1 MSKEFAIEVPDDI
14 YEELEQLD
22 SDRLDEVMVGAVRE
36 ALDTVGDAEAKRE
49 SLHARRR
56 GEHRATEEL
65 SPEELEGLSDAEK
78 KRAELRE
85 KIVEGR

>member
-1 MSKEFAIEVPDDI
+1 MSKEFAIEVPDST
-14 YEELEQLD
+14 YEELSRLEP
-22 SDRLDEVMVGAVRE
+22 DRLDEVMVGAVRE

-65 SPEELEGLSDAEK
+65 EGLSDAEE
-78 KRAELRE
+78 KRRELRE